1 MSSAYR
7 YRYETNQGEKE
18 REVSPLKTLSVETTF
33 KSAKFQK
40 KMRNHNTITN
50 FGDNYHLRSSS
61 YETHKNNSR
70 KSPIKLPLLINKNNI
85 SSFYKMKQYKVAL
98 PQHRDKKEIT
108 EEEEEEKVN
117 NLLNKYT
124 STSYKNSRSVN
135 KNFKSDIK
143 KYDFE
148 SYMKLQ
154 NMAEIKFR
162 PRFGNSSL
170 ELVKYINKVS
180 SIRKQVVKDLL
191 DEIKNAENRYNA
203 EKPEVDSEFRSKEK
217 YLIDNRWKNTF
228 SLEEYQ
234 QFFTKNLKG
243 KISSL
248 NYRQMLKMF
257 RQISLI
263 CFSEGNNT
271 HSIIKKLNYVD

>member
-7 YRYETNQGEKE
+7 YELNQGENE
-18 REVSPLKTLSVETTF
+18 NEVSPLKTLSVEKTN
-33 KSAKFQK
+33 KSAKFPK
-40 KMRNHNTITN
+40 KMRNHNTVTN
-50 FGDNYHLRSSS
+50 FGNNYYLRTSS
-61 YETHKNNSR
+61 YDAHNNNSR
-70 KSPIKLPLLINKNNI
+70 NCPIKLPLLIDKNRF

-108 EEEEEEKVN
+108 EEEEEKKVN
-117 NLLNKYT
+117 NLLDKYT
-124 STSYKNSRSVN
+124 ITSYRNSHSLN
-135 KNFKSDIK
+135 KNLKNDIK

-148 SYMKLQ
+148 GYMKMQ

-162 PRFGNSSL
+162 PRFGDSSL

-217 YLIDNRWKNTF
+217 YLIDNRWKNSF

-234 QFFTKNLKG
+234 QFFMKNLKG

-248 NYRQMLKMF
+248 NYRQMLKKF
-257 RQISLI
+257 RQISLM

-271 HSIIKKLNYVD
+271 QSIIKKLNYVD

>member
-1 MSSAYR
+1 MSYANR
-7 YRYETNQGEKE
+7 YGSNQVEKE
-18 REVSPLKTLSVETTF
+18 YQVSPLKTLSVEKTN
-33 KSAKFQK
+33 KSSKFLK
-40 KMRNHNTITN
+40 KMRNHNTVTN
-50 FGDNYHLRSSS
+50 FGNNFYLRTSS
-61 YETHKNNSR
+61 YETQKNNSR
-70 KSPIKLPLLINKNNI
+70 DCPIKLPLLIDKNSI

-108 EEEEEEKVN
+108 EEDEDKKVN

-124 STSYKNSRSVN
+124 ITSYKNNLSVN
-135 KNFKSDIK
+135 KNFKKNDIK

-148 SYMKLQ
+148 GYMKMQ

-162 PRFGNSSL
+162 PRFGDSSL
-170 ELVKYINKVS
+170 ELVKYIKKVS

-217 YLIDNRWKNTF
+217 YLIDNRWKNSF

-234 QFFTKNLKG
+234 QFFMKNLKG

-248 NYRQMLKMF
+248 NYRQMLKRF
-257 RQISLI
+257 RQISLM
-263 CFSEGNNT
+263 CFCEGNKT

>member
-7 YRYETNQGEKE
+7 YGTNQEEKE
-18 REVSPLKTLSVETTF
+18 YEASPLKTLSVEKTN
-33 KSAKFQK
+33 KSAKFIK
-40 KMRNHNTITN
+40 KMRNHNTVTN
-50 FGDNYHLRSSS
+50 FGNNYYLRTSN
-61 YETHKNNSR
+61 YETQKHNSR
-70 KSPIKLPLLINKNNI
+70 DYPIKLPLLINKNNI

-108 EEEEEEKVN
+108 EEEEEKKVN

-124 STSYKNSRSVN
+124 ITSYKNNRSVN
-135 KNFKSDIK
+135 KNFKKNDIK

-148 SYMKLQ
+148 GYMKMQ

-162 PRFGNSSL
+162 PRFGDSSL
-170 ELVKYINKVS
+170 ELVKYIKKVS
-180 SIRKQVVKDLL
+180 SIRKQVMKDML

-217 YLIDNRWKNTF
+217 YLIDNRWKNSF

-234 QFFTKNLKG
+234 QFFMKNLKG

-248 NYRQMLKMF
+248 NYRQMLKRF
-257 RQISLI
+257 RQISLM
-263 CFSEGNNT
+263 CFCEGNNT

>member
-7 YRYETNQGEKE
+7 YELNQGENE
-18 REVSPLKTLSVETTF
+18 NEVSPLKTLSVEKTN
-33 KSAKFQK
+33 KSAKFPK
-40 KMRNHNTITN
+40 KMRNHNTVTN
-50 FGDNYHLRSSS
+50 FGNNYYLRTSS
-61 YETHKNNSR
+61 YDAHNNNSR
-70 KSPIKLPLLINKNNI
+70 NCPIKLPLLIDKNRF

-108 EEEEEEKVN
+108 EEEEEKKVN
-117 NLLNKYT
+117 NLLDKYT
-124 STSYKNSRSVN
+124 ITSYKNSHSLN
-135 KNFKSDIK
+135 KNLKNVIK
-143 KYDFE
+143 KYDFKG
-148 SYMKLQ
+148 YMKMQ

-162 PRFGNSSL
+162 PRFGDSSL

-217 YLIDNRWKNTF
+217 YLIDNRWKNSF

-234 QFFTKNLKG
+234 QFFMKNLKG

-248 NYRQMLKMF
+248 NYRQMLKKF
-257 RQISLI
+257 RQISLM

-271 HSIIKKLNYVD
+271 QSIIKKLNYVD

>member
-1 MSSAYR
+1 MNASN
-7 YRYETNQGEKE
+7 RYELNQKE
-18 REVSPLKTLSVETTF
+18 NEYEINPLKTLSVD
-33 KSAKFQK
+33 KSSISSKFPK
-40 KMRNHNTITN
+40 KLRSHNTVTN
-50 FGDNYHLRSSS
+50 FGNNYYLRTSS
-61 YETHKNNSR
+61 YETQKNQSR
-70 KSPIKLPLLINKNNI
+70 KSEIKLPLLINKNNI

-108 EEEEEEKVN
+108 EEDEEKKVN

-124 STSYKNSRSVN
+124 ITSYKNSRSVN
-135 KNFKSDIK
+135 KNLKNDNK
-143 KYDFE
+143 KYDFD

-162 PRFGNSSL
+162 PRFGDSSL
-170 ELVKYINKVS
+170 ELVKYIKKVS
-180 SIRKQVVKDLL
+180 SIRKQVMKDLL

-217 YLIDNRWKNTF
+217 YLIDNRWKNSF

-234 QFFTKNLKG
+234 QFFMKNLKG

-257 RQISLI
+257 RQISLM
-263 CFSEGNNT
+263 CFCEGNNT
-271 HSIIKKLNYVD
+271 HSIIKKINYVD

>member
-1 MSSAYR
+1 MAAYR
-7 YRYETNQGEKE
+7 YGTNQGEKE
-18 REVSPLKTLSVETTF
+18 YEVSPLKTLSVENTY
-33 KSAKFQK
+33 KSAKFLK
-40 KMRNHNTITN
+40 KMRNHNTMTN
-50 FGDNYHLRSSS
+50 FGNNYHLRTSS
-61 YETHKNNSR
+61 YETQKNNSR
-70 KSPIKLPLLINKNNI
+70 DCPIKLPLLIDKNNI

-108 EEEEEEKVN
+108 EEEEEKKVN
-117 NLLNKYT
+117 KLLDRYT
-124 STSYKNSRSVN
+124 ITSYKNNRSVN
-135 KNFKSDIK
+135 KNLKNDIK

-148 SYMKLQ
+148 GYMKMQ

-170 ELVKYINKVS
+170 ELVKYIKKVYP
-180 SIRKQVVKDLL
+180 IRKQVVKDLL

-217 YLIDNRWKNTF
+217 YLIDNRWKNSF

-248 NYRQMLKMF
+248 NYILIFKIYL
-257 RQISLI
+257 QISLLL
-263 CFSEGNNT
+263 FF
-271 HSIIKKLNYVD
+271 

>member
-1 MSSAYR
+1 MSSA
-7 YRYETNQGEKE
+7 YRYETNQGENE
-18 REVSPLKTLSVETTF
+18 YEVSPLKTLSVEKTN
-33 KSAKFQK
+33 KSSNFPK
-40 KMRNHNTITN
+40 KMRNHNTVTN
-50 FGDNYHLRSSS
+50 FGNNYYLRTSS

-70 KSPIKLPLLINKNNI
+70 NYQIKLPLLIDKNNI

-108 EEEEEEKVN
+108 EEDQEKKVN
-117 NLLNKYT
+117 NLLDKYT
-124 STSYKNSRSVN
+124 VTSYKNSRSVN
-135 KNFKSDIK
+135 KNLKNDVK

-148 SYMKLQ
+148 GYMKLQ

-162 PRFGNSSL
+162 PRFGDSSL
-170 ELVKYINKVS
+170 ELVKYIKKVS

-191 DEIKNAENRYNA
+191 DEIKNAENRYNT

-217 YLIDNRWKNTF
+217 YLIDNRWKNSF

-234 QFFTKNLKG
+234 QFFMKNLKG

-248 NYRQMLKMF
+248 NYRQMLKRF
-257 RQISLI
+257 RQISLM
-263 CFSEGNNT
+263 CFCEGNNT